1 MLKLNADCNPRDDR
15 CDAQEALSCE
25 VEHNKCRHAED
36 ATIPPFLQEEV
47 DRLIKEAVSSAVA
60 EKDQEMAT
68 QIATKDAEIADL
80 KIAALTAA
88 NGGDIAALAASKD
101 AEIAAL
107 TASNH
112 EKEIAVVA
120 CNTKLEARRLS
131 RLAEAAEDLAAETLG
146 TASTDASAADS
157 SSSSTLGLAIGICVG
172 IGVLA
177 TIINVM
183 LRRSGSADD
192 QYENAKAFVN
202 PMYSPKEVESPA
214 PVNSVGAPSSSA
226 APSTLDSHVYGGI
239 SALHEEAYEEI
250 TEPSNTYDS
259 AAATAAAED
268 TYEDVVG
275 GGAAETYADIPAGG
289 AEESYEEMGNA
300 ESGNYLNVQNGDDDL
315 NC

>member
-1 MLKLNADCNPRDDR
+1 MTT
-15 CDAQEALSCE
+15 Q
-25 VEHNKCRHAED
+25 
-36 ATIPPFLQEEV
+36 
-47 DRLIKEAVSSAVA
+47 VA
-60 EKDQEMAT
+60 A
-68 QIATKDAEIADL
+68 KDAEIADL

-88 NGGDIAALAASKD
+88 NGGDVAALAATKD

-112 EKEIAVVA
+112 EQEIAIVA

-131 RLAEAAEDLAAETLG
+131 RLAEAAEGLAADTLG
-146 TASTDASAADS
+146 TASTDASAADSSS

-192 QYENAKAFVN
+192 QYEKTNAFVN
-202 PMYSPKEVESPA
+202 PMYSPKEAEGPA
-214 PVNSVGAPSSSA
+214 PVNSVGAASSAA
-226 APSTLDSHVYGGI
+226 APSTLDSHVYGGN
-239 SALHEEAYEEI
+239 SALHEGAPYEEL

-259 AAATAAAED
+259 AAAAAAAED

-275 GGAAETYADIPAGG
+275 DGAAETYADIPAGG
-289 AEESYEEMGNA
+289 AEEIYEEMGNA
-300 ESGNYLNVQNGDDDL
+300 ESGNYVNVQNGDADF